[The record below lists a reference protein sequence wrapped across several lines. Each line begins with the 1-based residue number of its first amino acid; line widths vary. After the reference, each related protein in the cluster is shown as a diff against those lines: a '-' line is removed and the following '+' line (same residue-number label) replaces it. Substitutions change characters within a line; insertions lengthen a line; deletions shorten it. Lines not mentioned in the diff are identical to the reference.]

1 MIFSIIN
8 LNFESGCLEKEEQN
22 KDISGVKL
30 KENLKLNLIKF
41 ESHCIS
47 GFLLEYECSSIL

>member
-1 MIFSIIN
+1 MIFFIIN
-8 LNFESGCLEKEEQN
+8 PNFESRCLEKEVQN